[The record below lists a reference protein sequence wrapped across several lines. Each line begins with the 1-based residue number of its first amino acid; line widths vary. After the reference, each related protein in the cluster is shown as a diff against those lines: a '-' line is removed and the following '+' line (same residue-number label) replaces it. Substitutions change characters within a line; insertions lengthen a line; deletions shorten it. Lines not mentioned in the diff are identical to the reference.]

1 MKMSS
6 AEAALWLKER
16 DNFLILTH
24 RRPDG
29 DTLGS
34 AAGLC
39 QGLKEAGKTA
49 WMLLNPETTRT
60 YEKYFAGYYAPR
72 DFDFEHIVTVDTAS
86 IGQFQINAS
95 DYTDRVEL
103 SIDHHPSNTGYAS
116 ASCVDSGRAACGEV
130 VFDILLE
137 INNGRVSEKTATALY
152 VALATDTGCFCY
164 GNTNSKTHFV
174 ASKLIEAGAP
184 NGRINKEL
192 FRTKSKKRLGLEAA
206 LINNMEYFLEDTVGI
221 AALTLEMRRLMG
233 VGEEDVEDIAAI
245 PNQIKGVKIGITLQE
260 KPDGTTKI
268 SVRTSDSG
276 PSANDICQKLG
287 GGGHKM
293 AAGCCVDAPPETAKA
308 QILKVIGEVWAR

>member
-6 AEAALWLKER
+6 SEAASWLEER

-29 DTLGS
+29 DALGS

-39 QGLKEAGKTA
+39 RGLKEAGKTA
-49 WMLLNPETTRT
+49 WVLPNPETTLT
-60 YEKYFAGYYAPR
+60 YEKYIAMYHAPEGFA
-72 DFDFEHIVTVDTAS
+72 FEHIVTVDTAT
-86 IGQFQINAS
+86 IGQFQINAA
-95 DYTDRVEL
+95 DYMDKVEL
-103 SIDHHPSNTGYAS
+103 SIDHHPSNTGYA
-116 ASCVDSGRAACGEV
+116 AAGCVDSERAACGEV
-130 VFDILLE
+130 VFDILIE
-137 INNGRVSEKTATALY
+137 MSGSVSKETATALY
-152 VALATDTGCFCY
+152 VALAADTGCFCY

-192 FRTKSKKRLGLEAA
+192 FRTKSKKRLGLEASI
-206 LINNMEYFLEDTVGI
+206 INDMEYFFSGDIGI
-221 AALTLEMRRLMG
+221 ATLTWDKRRRMG

-245 PNQIKGVKIGITLQE
+245 PNQIEGVKIGITLQE
-260 KPDGTTKI
+260 KQDGTTKI

-276 PSANDICQKLG
+276 PNANDICRKLG

-293 AAGCCVDAPPETAKA
+293 AAGCNVDATPEAAKS
-308 QILKVIGEVWAR
+308 QLLKAIEEVWLR